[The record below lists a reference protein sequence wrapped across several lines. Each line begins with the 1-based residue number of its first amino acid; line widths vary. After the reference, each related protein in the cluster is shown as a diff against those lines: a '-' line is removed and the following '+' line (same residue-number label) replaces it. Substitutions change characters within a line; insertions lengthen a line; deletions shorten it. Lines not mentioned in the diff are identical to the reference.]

1 MTICSLSCIIEHVVF
16 QGGLFM
22 YRVIK
27 ALNNNSLLVL
37 TEENQE
43 AILMGKG
50 LGFGR
55 KSGERLADA
64 AGAKAYVLQ
73 NDHDKNSALQTVNG
87 IAPVYI
93 EIATRIIDLAQA
105 QFLKVNQDI
114 LLPMADHIALAVKRV
129 QEGTMLPNPFHQ
141 DIITMFPEGYAVARQ
156 ALAVIKELTGVE
168 LPADE
173 AGYLSLHVHAG
184 LSADNVA
191 ASLACARL
199 AARVVHR
206 IEEALDCNFSK
217 DTFKYSRLI
226 SHVHYMLLRIE
237 RGEKVAIDINDY
249 VAKNFPEASTL
260 AQDICTFVACE
271 MKKTVSQEEL
281 TLLALHIQRVM

>member
-1 MTICSLSCIIEHVVF
+1 MSVVSDDDITHSI
-16 QGGLFM
+16 
-22 YRVIK
+22 V
-27 ALNNNSLLVL
+27 
-37 TEENQE
+37 
-43 AILMGKG
+43 
-50 LGFGR
+50 
-55 KSGERLADA
+55 D
-64 AGAKAYVLQ
+64 
-73 NDHDKNSALQTVNG
+73 NG
-87 IAPVYI
+87 IIFNDTFNSHSYFF
-93 EIATRIIDLAQA
+93 RRND
-105 QFLKVNQDI
+105 
-114 LLPMADHIALAVKRV
+114 V
-129 QEGTMLPNPFHQ
+129 QP
-141 DIITMFPEGYAVARQ
+141 
-156 ALAVIKELTGVE
+156 
-168 LPADE
+168 
-173 AGYLSLHVHAG
+173 G

-249 VAKNFPEASTL
+249 VAKNFPGASTL